1 VKTPHIGAIDMAKTK
16 RILIVGGGYGG
27 VWAGKILEKHF
38 RRREDVEITL
48 VDKHPFHTLMTELHE
63 VAGWRAEPESVQVDF
78 RKIFGEKR
86 IRCVSD
92 EIERIDLADGKAYAR
107 GGEYA
112 YDYLVLG
119 AGARPEYF
127 GLPGVEENSMTLWSF
142 EDAMRIRRHVED
154 CFLRAAAE
162 PAPDARRRLLRFVVA
177 GAGFTGVEMAGE
189 LLEYRDAM
197 CRKLFIDPSEVR
209 IEIMEALPSILP
221 SLDEALRSKAAAYL
235 AKRGCGLKLG
245 CKISGAEPGR
255 ILFADAEP
263 VEAGTFIWTCG
274 VRGSEIHDRLGLSL
288 VGRSRIATDAG
299 MRAAGADRVY
309 IVGDGA
315 GLVTDGKPMPMIVE
329 SAHFSAKAAAANVIA
344 DIDGGP
350 RAEFQA
356 AYHGIMVCIGSRYGV
371 SNAGGMRTRGFIAM
385 AIKHA
390 VNMLYL
396 FQIAGFNQ
404 VWEYLKHEFL
414 DNKGGR
420 SIIGGFA
427 AHKVRGYWPLLLRL
441 WLGLSWV
448 FEGINKIGEGWL
460 SFASG
465 SASAWMFSKGVVQA
479 GAAADATGAATQAA
493 DAGTAAVSAATSAAV
508 DAASAATQA
517 AGAAAGSD
525 AVSAATGVAQAAH
538 AAVDAASAATQAA
551 GAAAAEAAKTSG
563 PIWDFTKPILDPSSP
578 LVLWFKRIFMD
589 GIFSH
594 LAYQLF
600 QAMVVGTEIAIGLA
614 LLGGLLTW
622 PAAAASIGLCLV
634 FTLSGMFSW
643 NQLWFLF
650 AAVLMMGG
658 AGRAFGLDY
667 WAVPFFKRWW
677 NGTKPARRFHLYGG
691 DPTK

>member
-1 VKTPHIGAIDMAKTK
+1 MVEKK
-16 RILIVGGGYGG
+16 RILIIGGGYGG

-38 RRREDVEITL
+38 RRRDDVEITL
-48 VDKHPFHTLMTELHE
+48 VEKRPFHTLMTELHE
-63 VAGWRAEPESVQVDF
+63 VAGWRADPESVQVDF
-78 RKIFGEKR
+78 RKIFGTKR
-86 IRCVSD
+86 IRCVRD
-92 EIERIDLADGKAYAR
+92 EIARVDLVERKAFAR
-107 GGEYA
+107 GGEYP
-112 YDYLVLG
+112 YDYLVIA
-119 AGARPEYF
+119 AGAQPEFF

-154 CFLRAAAE
+154 IYLRAAAE
-162 PAPDARRRLLRFVVA
+162 PDPEARRKLLRFVVA

-189 LLEYRDAM
+189 FLEHRDAM
-197 CRKLFIDPSEVR
+197 CKKLFLDPSEVR
-209 IEIMEALPSILP
+209 VEIMEALPTILP
-221 SLDEALRSKAAAYL
+221 SLDEGLRAKAEAYL
-235 AKRGCGLKLG
+235 KKKGCELRLG
-245 CKISGAEPGR
+245 CKISGAEPGK
-255 ILFADAEP
+255 ILLAEGES
-263 VEAGTFIWTCG
+263 VDAGTFIWTCG
-274 VRGSEIHDRLGLSL
+274 VRGAEFHDRLGLSI
-288 VGRSRIATDAG
+288 VGRSRIATDDG
-299 MRAAGADRVY
+299 MRAVGADRVY
-309 IVGDGA
+309 VAGDGA

-344 DIDGGP
+344 DVDGGP
-350 RAEFQA
+350 RAEFRA

-371 SNAGGMRTRGFIAM
+371 SNAGGMRTSGFIAM

-427 AHKVRGYWPLLLRL
+427 AHKVRGYWPLPLRL

-465 SASAWMFSKGVVQA
+465 SASSWMFSPGVVQA
-479 GAAADATGAATQAA
+479 GAKAAADATSAATQAA
-493 DAGTAAVSAATSAAV
+493 AGTDAVTAATSAAI

-517 AGAAAGSD
+517 TAAAGAD
-525 AVSAATGVAQAAH
+525 AVSAATGVAQAAQ
-538 AAVDAASAATQAA
+538 AAVDAASAATAAA
-551 GAAAAEAAKTSG
+551 GAAAAAQPAAAG
-563 PIWDFTKPILDPSSP
+563 PVWDFSKPILDPSSP
-578 LVLWFKRIFMD
+578 LVLWFKRTFMD
-589 GIFSH
+589 GLFSH
-594 LAYQLF
+594 LSYQLF
-600 QAMVVGTEIAIGLA
+600 QAMVVGTELAIGLA
-614 LLGGLLTW
+614 LFGGLLTW
-622 PAAAASIGLCLV
+622 PAAAVSIGLCMV

-643 NQLWFLF
+643 SQLWFLF

-667 WAVPFFKRWW
+667 WAEPFFKRWW
-677 NGTKPARRFHLYGG
+677 NGTKLARRLHLYGG